1 MVRTVTSIGSLLI
14 LAGCGA
20 RGVVMDPQEI
30 SIENALQQVGEGM
43 SNMVKTQS
51 ESTELGLYP
60 AEVVVSFNVAA
71 SGTSG
76 TTLMVTPGGPYVT
89 PATERVGLE
98 STVGETASRDNNIT
112 VRFVNVLFAS
122 PDTLIANMSGA
133 QLFELRQA
141 LHGIDPRAAYLMFPE
156 GQPGEGAGASAA
168 PVTSDD
174 NETLASATPEVGGNV
189 PVPNLATPSL
199 PPMKFMSPKSD
210 EDERATLIEGFDRER
225 LDRLVTAVNARV
237 GMNVVDP
244 NIADDDEL
252 KAALVKAAEQ
262 LRMSKGDID
271 IMSRER

>member
-1 MVRTVTSIGSLLI
+1 
-14 LAGCGA
+14 
-20 RGVVMDPQEI
+20 
-30 SIENALQQVGEGM
+30 
-43 SNMVKTQS
+43 
-51 ESTELGLYP
+51 
-60 AEVVVSFNVAA
+60 
-71 SGTSG
+71 
-76 TTLMVTPGGPYVT
+76 
-89 PATERVGLE
+89 
-98 STVGETASRDNNIT
+98 
-112 VRFVNVLFAS
+112 
-122 PDTLIANMSGA
+122 
-133 QLFELRQA
+133 
-141 LHGIDPRAAYLMFPE
+141 MFPE